1 MIIKTDKTAINRRL
15 AGFILTIATG
25 SIVAAILT
33 TDLVKNGF
41 MGLNK
46 TELVVAVIALYLL
59 ILLYN
64 FLMDY
69 HYFYYNDNDDKIVIK
84 FYSLRPFSKKH
95 NVIEIPKKKLEKFH
109 FKNSFMNLKQHLIL
123 YQKMNKGIAKY
134 PPLNITLLKENER
147 SGLKKS
153 LTTILNN
160 K

>member
-69 HYFYYNDNDDKIVIK
+69 HYFYYNDNI
-84 FYSLRPFSKKH
+84 
-95 NVIEIPKKKLEKFH
+95 
-109 FKNSFMNLKQHLIL
+109 HLIQ
-123 YQKMNKGIAKY
+123 Y
-134 PPLNITLLKENER
+134 
-147 SGLKKS
+147 
-153 LTTILNN
+153 
-160 K
+160 